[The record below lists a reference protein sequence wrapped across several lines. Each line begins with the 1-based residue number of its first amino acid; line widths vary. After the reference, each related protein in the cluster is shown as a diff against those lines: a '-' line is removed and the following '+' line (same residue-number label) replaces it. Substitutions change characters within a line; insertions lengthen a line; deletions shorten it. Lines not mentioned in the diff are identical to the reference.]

1 VARAIS
7 DAAWKA
13 GPRQVQTAHQRMKK
27 TRYKHKLK
35 LGITPA
41 QAKWIKQQD
50 KARALSE
57 AQVVRTAV
65 DHARGCVTVHQ

>member
-41 QAKWIKQQD
+41 QARWIKQQAA
-50 KARALSE
+50 KLPESE
-57 AQVVRTAV
+57 AGVVRKAI
-65 DHARGCVTVHQ
+65 DAARKRPTVTQ